1 MGQGYFFWRENSK
14 FLEILT
20 LVEGDDGVDDLPD
33 GERGRLLLGVLAVP
47 DEPPVDHE
55 DDHRHDLDRAAHADV
70 PGKINERQIETLSRF
85 QRPLILY

>member
-1 MGQGYFFWRENSK
+1 MFFWRENSK
-14 FLEILT
+14 FLKILT

-55 DDHRHDLDRAAHADV
+55 DDHGHDLDRAAHADV
-70 PGKINERQIETLSRF
+70 PRKIKERKVKV
-85 QRPLILY
+85 